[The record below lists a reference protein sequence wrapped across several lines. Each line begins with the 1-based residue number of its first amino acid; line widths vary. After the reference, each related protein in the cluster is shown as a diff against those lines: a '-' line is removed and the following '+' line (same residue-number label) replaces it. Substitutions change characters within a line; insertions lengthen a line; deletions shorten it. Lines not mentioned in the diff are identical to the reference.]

1 LRWARLVVVVV
12 VVVVL
17 LLTVPIV
24 FSPTPS
30 PHLQLPPIL
39 ESDPQIRNASRT
51 TSTVTVRTTVSSKMN
66 AKAITTNK
74 PIWHANRPATRS
86 HAVYTVVKVAVL
98 LVRIAFAPPS
108 LARR

>member
-1 LRWARLVVVVV
+1 LRGARLVVVVV
-12 VVVVL
+12 VVVLV
-17 LLTVPIV
+17 LTVPIV
-24 FSPTPS
+24 FLADAFATPGDS
-30 PHLQLPPIL
+30 LQSSRAIPK
-39 ESDPQIRNASRT
+39 IRNASKT